1 LFEVSSITTTTL
13 KELVLLID
21 SEQQVIQE
29 EENLLEQVTKVQFL
43 KKQRPLQT
51 TIGLPLSQS

>member
-1 LFEVSSITTTTL
+1 MFEVSSLTTTTL

-21 SEQQVIQE
+21 LEQQVIQE

-43 KKQRPLQT
+43 KEQGPLRT